1 MVVHLIILNRA
12 FLGISKEKK
21 NRRKKIKKILIL
33 LDAAQF
39 SDQCLWYK
47 YW

>member
-1 MVVHLIILNRA
+1 MIVHLIILNRA
-12 FLGISKEKK
+12 FLDISKEKK
-21 NRRKKIKKILIL
+21 KLRRKKKKNLIL

-47 YW
+47 Y

>member
-12 FLGISKEKK
+12 FLDISKKKKKKKQEKK
-21 NRRKKIKKILIL
+21 NLIL

-47 YW
+47 Y